1 MNIPSHLKKVRDVS
15 VTAQELIDFESRVR
29 DTYEAGKISGPIH
42 LAKNN
47 EKELLK
53 EVLEKNTYWR
63 WEPPMQ
69 KEPCGPAFFFFAKQ
83 LDRRQFSS

>member
-47 EKELLK
+47 EKELI
-53 EVLEKNTYWR
+53 EIFQYISEDDWV
-63 WEPPMQ
+63 
-69 KEPCGPAFFFFAKQ
+69 FANKDEGQ
-83 LDRRQFSS
+83 IAAAASVGLL